1 MDFTEIGS
9 YEGYEQQLRAVQED
23 VRGVL
28 PGTALRRRVPE
39 DGRSSGARLQRAHH
53 HHALPVQAR
62 LKDPLSLIPTP
73 ENKNSF

>member
-1 MDFTEIGS
+1 MKVAS
-9 YEGYEQQLRAVQED
+9 QKSSLKQLRAVQED

-39 DGRSSGARLQRAHH
+39 DRRSAGARLQRAHH

-62 LKDPLSLIPTP
+62 LKDLLSLIPTS